1 LRTLCADDKRHAGF
15 SRSAGAARRG
25 AQPHGELA
33 ATAQATQLDHG
44 LLIPTSEVSMSH
56 STKLPVQQTETINGR
71 GEPSIRR
78 TVRCPKSDHTV
89 PEERCQVCGWSE
101 GTGASGPGE
110 RTIDDTIDHPIED
123 SIACR
128 HPEMRVS
135 LAQPSIADRVGV
147 EEIMTRRVLSA
158 TSDVSVEALTSML
171 IDNHIGCVP
180 IVDANQRPVGMVT
193 KHDLV
198 QFQFTRDGNQEWVVA
213 KRRKDD
219 DAEPGLHRFEVVAAV
234 AEEVML
240 PLAITLSERAT
251 VAHAAALMA
260 IEGIHHVPVVDLHGK
275 LIGIVSSMD
284 IARWLARNDGYLP
297 ADGPRA

>member
-1 LRTLCADDKRHAGF
+1 
-15 SRSAGAARRG
+15 
-25 AQPHGELA
+25 
-33 ATAQATQLDHG
+33 
-44 LLIPTSEVSMSH
+44 MSH
-56 STKLPVQQTETINGR
+56 ATKLPVQQTETINGR

-89 PEERCQVCGWSE
+89 PEERCQVCGWGESAAE
-101 GTGASGPGE
+101 PGDV
-110 RTIDDTIDHPIED
+110 ID
-123 SIACR
+123 CR
-128 HPEMRVS
+128 HPEMRAS
-135 LAQPSIADRVGV
+135 LVQPSIADRVGV
-147 EEIMTRRVLSA
+147 EEIMSRRVLSA
-158 TSDVSVEALTSML
+158 TADVSIEMLTSML

-180 IVDANQRPVGMVT
+180 IVDEQQRPVGMVT

-213 KRRKDD
+213 KRRKHDGE
-219 DAEPGLHRFEVVAAV
+219 EPGLHRFEVAAAV

-297 ADGPRA
+297 VDGPRT